1 MKIENGEK
9 LLFIGDSVT
18 DDNRARPV
26 GEGNNAALGNGF
38 VRLIDAYLAAEY
50 PERNIHVV
58 NMGVSGNTS
67 RDLVERWESDVTA
80 QNPDWVVLCIP
91 QRAVPLDEYRKN
103 LNSLADATRAKTIW
117 MTPYYLEPNETDAMR
132 KRMDEYRAA
141 MKEIAAE
148 RGIPCIDLQEE
159 FVHILQYRYPA
170 FITWDRIH
178 PGMVGSVI
186 IAKAFLR
193 EIGFGRGR

>member
-67 RDLVERWESDVTA
+67 RDLVERWDRDVTA
-80 QNPDWVVLCIP
+80 QNPDWVVLCI
-91 QRAVPLDEYRKN
+91 
-103 LNSLADATRAKTIW
+103 
-117 MTPYYLEPNETDAMR
+117 
-132 KRMDEYRAA
+132 
-141 MKEIAAE
+141 
-148 RGIPCIDLQEE
+148 
-159 FVHILQYRYPA
+159 
-170 FITWDRIH
+170 
-178 PGMVGSVI
+178 
-186 IAKAFLR
+186 
-193 EIGFGRGR
+193 GFNDVWR

>member
-67 RDLVERWESDVTA
+67 RDLVGWCCASASTTSGGSLIRPVS
-80 QNPDWVVLCIP
+80 
-91 QRAVPLDEYRKN
+91 RKG
-103 LNSLADATRAKTIW
+103 R
-117 MTPYYLEPNETDAMR
+117 
-132 KRMDEYRAA
+132 
-141 MKEIAAE
+141 
-148 RGIPCIDLQEE
+148 
-159 FVHILQYRYPA
+159 
-170 FITWDRIH
+170 
-178 PGMVGSVI
+178 
-186 IAKAFLR
+186 FLWTN
-193 EIGFGRGR
+193 IGKI

>member
-80 QNPDWVVLCIP
+80 PKSRLGGAVHRL
-91 QRAVPLDEYRKN
+91 QRRLAAV
-103 LNSLADATRAKTIW
+103 
-117 MTPYYLEPNETDAMR
+117 
-132 KRMDEYRAA
+132 
-141 MKEIAAE
+141 
-148 RGIPCIDLQEE
+148 
-159 FVHILQYRYPA
+159 
-170 FITWDRIH
+170 
-178 PGMVGSVI
+178 
-186 IAKAFLR
+186 
-193 EIGFGRGR
+193 